1 MLKQLYIE
9 NFALIDKLE
18 LEMDNGFTVFTGETG
33 SGKSIMI
40 DAISFAIGKRAD
52 KSFVRKDT
60 NKATIELIFFI
71 KDNMKKLIENTLAE
85 ENIEIE
91 DNIIILKREIYADG
105 KSLCKINSKNVNTAF
120 LRKISSYLINIHGQN
135 EFNELEESNHINIL
149 DSFINLRKM
158 KEYKDYALA
167 YSNYV
172 KLNKE
177 YDEIYSN
184 YDKEKNQKE
193 LELLHY
199 QINEIEELKLKKD
212 EDKYIEDKLEVID
225 KSAKISRSI
234 EGLYDELY
242 GKSNSILKAIRK
254 YAQDFED
261 FSTLDENLKSISE
274 KLNDEYY
281 NIEELAYEIRDNLG
295 KYEFD
300 SNKKELLEERYDEIN
315 KIYSKYGQGYDKIQE
330 FLKKAYKEVEFYEKY
345 EENIKNIKS
354 EISKLDEK
362 LNKLSCEIT
371 KIRTD
376 NKINLEKLI
385 VQELETLGMKNVN
398 FDIQINTADNY
409 TSKGKDDIIFKISFN
424 KGEDVK
430 PFSKVASGGE
440 ISRFMLALKNVIS
453 SEFEKTMVFDEIDT
467 GISGM
472 ASERVGKKLK
482 DIANKRQVLCITHQG
497 QIASYANNH
506 IEVFK
511 IEKGNNTLTKAK
523 ILSYKERIVEIAKM
537 MDASTDSIK
546 SLEHAK
552 ELLSKN
558 SSR

>member
-345 EENIKNIKS
+345 EENIKNIKN

-497 QIASYANNH
+497 QIASYATNH